1 MSEELKEYGVVV
13 RVSQYYSVQAESEEE
28 AKEAVRNY
36 CGRLIESDIEEIV
49 WDLEKTLHKLYKKYN
64 YKPLQNF
71 GGKTECFKI

>member
-13 RVSQYYSVQAESEEE
+13 RVSQNYSVQAESEEE

-49 WDLEKTLHKLYKKYN
+49 EVFPVWKLF
-64 YKPLQNF
+64 LLL
-71 GGKTECFKI
+71 